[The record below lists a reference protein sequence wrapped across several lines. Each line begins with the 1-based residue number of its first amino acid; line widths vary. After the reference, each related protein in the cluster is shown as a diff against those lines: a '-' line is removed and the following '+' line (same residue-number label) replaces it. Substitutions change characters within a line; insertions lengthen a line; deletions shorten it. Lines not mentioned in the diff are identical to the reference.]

1 MIRICEQVKYLNR
14 EQGGKPVYDMVLYAD
29 TAAELADVTEV
40 GGMVIAEGSVAYTAD
55 GKRIVLDSEGTWH
68 DLADGTA
75 IEGE

>member
-14 EQGGKPVYDMVLYAD
+14 EVNGKPVYDMVLYAD

-68 DLADGTA
+68 DLSDGTA